1 MRMSMKARRAV
12 IEATAKRYQSARK
25 KERGRILDE
34 FTALTRYGR
43 KYASWVLAHWK
54 RRRVLTIGGMRT
66 IFVFG
71 SPRPRKRGANAP
83 KRPPTY
89 GPDIVRLVKELWAL
103 AGGLCGKRLAP
114 FIRQCVPILERFEE
128 ITVTSEQRRKL
139 LAVSPATIDRLLAP
153 ERAKYRLKGRA
164 TTKPGTLLKHQ
175 IPIRTFADWDER
187 RPGFME
193 ADLVSHDGGFLSPD
207 VLQTL
212 TMTDVASTWTVIRA
226 LKNKARRWV
235 LEALSTIRQG
245 LPFPLLG
252 VDCDNGSEFI
262 NDELKTYCEQ
272 EKLTFTRSRPYR
284 KNDSCFVEQKNYS
297 VVRQAVGYLRLTTE
311 DQLRCLEELYRPL
324 NLFTNYFQPSTKLVK
339 KTRSGSKVT
348 KIYDLPQTPY
358 QRLMNDPTITTVT
371 KRQLRSIYK
380 TLNPA
385 QLRRDITQCQNRLDN
400 MPKNTK
406 HIKLTNRQKPYVS
419 IFR

>member
-1 MRMSMKARRAV
+1 MSMKARRAV
-12 IEATAKRYQSARK
+12 IEASAKRYQAARK
-25 KERGRILDE
+25 KERSRILDE

-54 RRRVLTIGGMRT
+54 RRRVLTIGGVRT
-66 IFVFG
+66 IYVFG

-89 GPDIVRLVKELWAL
+89 GPDIIRLVKGLWAL

-175 IPIRTFADWDER
+175 IPIRTFADWDEK

-193 ADLVSHDGGFLSPD
+193 ADLVSHDGGFLGSD
-207 VLQTL
+207 VLQSL
-212 TMTDVASTWTVIRA
+212 TMTDVASTWTEIRA
-226 LKNKARRWV
+226 LKSKARRWV
-235 LEALSTIRQG
+235 LEALAKIRRT

-252 VDCDNGSEFI
+252 LDCDNGGEFI
-262 NDELKTYCEQ
+262 NDELRAYCDHEH
-272 EKLTFTRSRPYR
+272 LTFTRSRPYR

-297 VVRQAVGYLRLTTE
+297 VVRQAVGYLRLTT
-311 DQLRCLEELYRPL
+311 DKQLLCLEELYSSL

-339 KTRSGSKVT
+339 KTRSGSRVKKV
-348 KIYDLPQTPY
+348 YDTPQTPY
-358 QRLMNDPTITTVT
+358 QRLMNDPSITASV
-371 KRQLRSIYK
+371 KRQLHSVYR

-385 QLRRDITQCQNRLDN
+385 QLRREITQAQNQLSSLADDTRHL
-400 MPKNTK
+400 KITK
-406 HIKLTNRQKPYVS
+406 RVKPHVVIY
-419 IFR
+419 R

>member
-1 MRMSMKARRAV
+1 MKARRAV

-54 RRRVLTIGGMRT
+54 RRRVLTIGGVRT
-66 IFVFG
+66 IFVLG

-89 GPDIVRLVKELWAL
+89 GLDIVRLVKELWAL

-128 ITVTSEQRRKL
+128 ITVTREQRRKL

-175 IPIRTFADWDER
+175 IPIRTFTDWDEK

-212 TMTDVASTWTVIRA
+212 TMTDVASTWTVLRA

-235 LEALSTIRQG
+235 LQALASIRQE

-252 VDCDNGSEFI
+252 IDSDNGSEFI
-262 NDELKTYCEQ
+262 NDDLNIYCEQ

-311 DQLRCLEELYRPL
+311 EQLRCLEELYLPL
-324 NLFTNYFQPSTKLVK
+324 NLFTNYFQPSTKLAK
-339 KTRSGSKVT
+339 KTRSGSRVK
-348 KIYDLPQTPY
+348 KIYDEPQT
-358 QRLMNDPTITTVT
+358 QIGRAHV
-371 KRQLRSIYK
+371 
-380 TLNPA
+380 
-385 QLRRDITQCQNRLDN
+385 
-400 MPKNTK
+400 
-406 HIKLTNRQKPYVS
+406 
-419 IFR
+419 

>member
-1 MRMSMKARRAV
+1 MKARRAV

-34 FTALTRYGR
+34 FTVLTRYGR
-43 KYASWVLAHWK
+43 KYAAWILAHWK
-54 RRRVLTIGGMRT
+54 RRRVLTIGGVRT
-66 IFVFG
+66 IFVVG

-83 KRPPTY
+83 KRPRTY
-89 GPDIVRLVKELWAL
+89 GPDIVRLVKELWGL

-128 ITVTSEQRRKL
+128 ITLTGEQRRKL

-175 IPIRTFADWDER
+175 IPIRTFADWDEKK
-187 RPGFME
+187 PGFME
-193 ADLVSHDGGFLSPD
+193 ADLVSHDGGILTSD

-212 TMTDVASTWTVIRA
+212 TMTDVASTWTVLRA

-252 VDCDNGSEFI
+252 IDCDNGSEFI
-262 NDELKTYCEQ
+262 NDELNAYCQQ

-297 VVRQAVGYLRLTTE
+297 VARQAVGYLRLTTE

-339 KTRSGSKVT
+339 KTRTGSKVR
-348 KIYDLPQTPY
+348 KVYDEPRTPY
-358 QRLMNDPTITTVT
+358 QRLMNDPRITVAI

-385 QLRRDITQCQNRLDN
+385 QLRRDITLCQNRLND
-400 MPKNTK
+400 MAERAKR
-406 HIKLTNRQKPYVS
+406 IKLTKRQKPYVS
-419 IFR
+419 IYR